1 MKAVR
6 LVEVHHPLQMQDIPV
21 PVIREGDV
29 LVRVRAAGICH
40 SDVHYRAGKSSVQPL
55 PRTLGHEITGV
66 VEQVGNQVTT
76 VKVGD
81 RVCVHYMLSC
91 GDCDYCRTGH
101 DQFCAQ
107 GSIVGRDADGGYAEY
122 VAMPAGNT
130 MHLPDEIPFEHG
142 AILMCSSATALHAL
156 RKSRLKGGETVA
168 IFGVGGLG
176 ISAVQLAH
184 AFGALDVYAVDI
196 NADKLRLAQKYGAI
210 AVNAISSDPV
220 TEIRQLT
227 QGKGVDVALEMIGL
241 PQTMNQAVQSLAVM
255 GRAVVAGISD
265 QLLEIDTYRELLGR
279 EAEVIGTS
287 DHRLH
292 ELPLLLELTRRGKL
306 NLSEAVTRIVPL
318 DADAINQVLDNLEHF
333 RSDVRTVIVPGTA
346 GG

>member
-21 PVIREGDV
+21 PVISEGDV
-29 LVRVRAAGICH
+29 LVRVRAAGIGH

-122 VAMPAGNT
+122 VAVPAGNT

-142 AILMCSSATALHAL
+142 AILMCSSATVLHAL

-176 ISAVQLAH
+176 ISGRSA
-184 AFGALDVYAVDI
+184 GARLWWLDVYAIDI
-196 NADKLRLAQKYGAI
+196 NADKLRLVQKYGAI

-241 PQTMNQAVQSLAVM
+241 PQTMKQAVQSLAVM

>member
-21 PVIREGDV
+21 PVISEGDV

-122 VAMPAGNT
+122 VAVPAGNT

>member
-1 MKAVR
+1 M
-6 LVEVHHPLQMQDIPV
+6 
-21 PVIREGDV
+21 
-29 LVRVRAAGICH
+29 
-40 SDVHYRAGKSSVQPL
+40 
-55 PRTLGHEITGV
+55 
-66 VEQVGNQVTT
+66 EQVGNQVTT

-122 VAMPAGNT
+122 VAVPAGNT

-241 PQTMNQAVQSLAVM
+241 PQTMKQAVQSLAVM

-333 RSDVRTVIVPGTA
+333 RSDVRTVIVPG
-346 GG
+346 

>member
-21 PVIREGDV
+21 PVISEGDV
-29 LVRVRAAGICH
+29 LVRIRAAGICH

-101 DQFCAQ
+101 DQFCVQ

-122 VAMPAGNT
+122 VAVPAGNT

-176 ISAVQLAH
+176 ISAVQLAR

-210 AVNAISSDPV
+210 AVNARSSDPV

-227 QGKGVDVALEMIGL
+227 QGKGVDISLEMIGL
-241 PQTMNQAVQSLAVM
+241 PQTMKQAVQSLAVM

-279 EAEVIGTS
+279 EAEIIGTS

-306 NLSEAVTRIVPL
+306 TLSEAVTRIVPL

>member
-6 LVEVHHPLQMQDIPV
+6 LVEGHHPLQMQDIPV

-55 PRTLGHEITGV
+55 PRTLGHEIAGV

-91 GDCDYCRTGH
+91 GDCYYCRTDH
-101 DQFCAQ
+101 DQFCTQ

-122 VAMPAGNT
+122 VAVPAGNAISLT
-130 MHLPDEIPFEHG
+130 EEIPFEQG
-142 AILMCSSATALHAL
+142 AILMCSSATAFHAL

-184 AFGALDVYAVDI
+184 ALGALDVYAVDI
-196 NADKLRLAQKYGAI
+196 NADKLRLAEKYGAI
-210 AVNAISSDPV
+210 PVNARSSDPV
-220 TEIRQLT
+220 TEIRKRT

-241 PQTMNQAVQSLAVM
+241 PQTMKQAVQSLAVM

-287 DHRLH
+287 DHRFH
-292 ELPLLLELTRRGKL
+292 ELLLLLELTRRGKL
-306 NLSEAVTRIVPL
+306 NLSEAITRTVPL

-333 RSDVRTVIVPGTA
+333 RSDVRTVIVPGAA

>member
-122 VAMPAGNT
+122 VAVPAGNT

-241 PQTMNQAVQSLAVM
+241 PQTMKQAVQSLAVM